1 MKYVIIDTSAGNAE
15 IFCSE
20 YGDYELFDS
29 FEAAA
34 SFRELHCDR
43 EHSYV
48 FPKESV
54 RKASCGCPFNRV
66 FQRLFFRK

>member
-1 MKYVIIDTSAGNAE
+1 MRYVIIDLSAGNAE
-15 IFCSE
+15 VFCSE

-54 RKASCGCPFNRV
+54 RKVSCRCSFNRV